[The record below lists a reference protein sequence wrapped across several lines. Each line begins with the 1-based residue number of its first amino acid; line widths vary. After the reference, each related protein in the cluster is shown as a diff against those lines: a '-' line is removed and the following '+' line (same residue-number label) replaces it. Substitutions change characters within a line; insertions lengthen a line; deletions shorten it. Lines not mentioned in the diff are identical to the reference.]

1 MKKTVSALSEG
12 DRGILST
19 DLKQNRKQMLLV
31 NGLGLRLDVTDTAAD
46 GGQRE

>member
-1 MKKTVSALSEG
+1 MKKAVSAFPEE
-12 DRGILST
+12 DRGILSA

-31 NGLGLRLDVTDTAAD
+31 NGLGLGLDVTDTAAG